1 MKKKK
6 YIKAEIIRLSASV
19 EGHILSGS
27 TIEDINVSDAGQ
39 DLAATIDFED
49 NPFTVDSQ

>member
-6 YIKAEIIRLSASV
+6 YIKADIIRLSASV

-27 TIEDINVSDAGQ
+27 TIENLNVSDVGQ
-39 DLAATIDFED
+39 DLATPINFED
-49 NPFTVDSQ
+49 NPFTLEWQ